1 MLDIVNGALSKE
13 SKKLKNYKFSF
24 FFKLIFL
31 KMFSE
36 KLSKFNFNF
45 IKFNILLD
53 FQTTTKKNHIFGRHL
68 YILFNRSA
76 SPSLIFPVSPMIG
89 K

>member
-13 SKKLKNYKFSF
+13 SKKLKNYKFSI
-24 FFKLIFL
+24 FFKIEIF

-45 IKFNILLD
+45 IKFNILLG
-53 FQTTTKKNHIFGRHL
+53 FQTTTKNKSKYFK
-68 YILFNRSA
+68 A
-76 SPSLIFPVSPMIG
+76 SLL